1 MQVIFDPYTIENS
14 MKTRYLM
21 FKTDQL
27 YCFCKYT
34 LVEFQPA
41 TQEVRQHPKFLE
53 VGSHQNWAQV
63 NLSELVLK
71 LVLLV
76 SLNV

>member
-1 MQVIFDPYTIENS
+1 MYILFDPYIIENS
-14 MKTRYLM
+14 TKTRYLM

-41 TQEVRQHPKFLE
+41 TQEVRQRPEFL
-53 VGSHQNWAQV
+53 VGLHQQWAQV
-63 NLSELVLK
+63 NLIELVLK
-71 LVLLV
+71 LVLFV